1 MIDAFIL
8 PTLYHKSKSGKISEW
23 MIVAKKINGIPYVY
37 TRYGYIDGTKQETQ
51 VRVDKGKNIGKSN
64 ETTAWEQACLIAKS
78 KWEKQK
84 LGNYREDLNEETMLL
99 PMLAHRYQD
108 HKHRVHYPCYAQ
120 PKLNGCRVLAKITE
134 DGVEYWS
141 RKGKEYETFH
151 HWDEE
156 LKAIFPVGT
165 ILDGEAYNP
174 NLGFQEI
181 VRRVKRVKTSRGD
194 IESDPL
200 QYWVYDVVQE
210 NMSFLQRNDWIL
222 EHVSKYLLNIKQDLK
237 YLHLCTTLFVEN
249 EYELNNVHKWNVRDG
264 FEGTIIRSKNGL
276 YKPDYRSYDLLKY
289 KDFIDEEFKI
299 VGGESAQGRDEGT
312 VIFVCELK
320 PDTTFNVR
328 PKGSFAQRKEWLDD
342 IDQCIGKMLTVRYQ
356 EKSEDGVPIF
366 PVGLGIRDYE

>member
-8 PTLYHKSKSGKISEW
+8 PTLYHKTKSGKISEW
-23 MIVAKKINGIPYVY
+23 MIVAKKINGVPHVC
-37 TRYGYIDGTKQETQ
+37 TRYGYTDGTKQETQ
-51 VRVDKGKNIGKSN
+51 VRVGSGKNIGKSN
-64 ETTAWEQACLIAKS
+64 ETTAWEQACLVAKS

-84 LGNYREDLNEETMLL
+84 LGNYRENMNEETMLL

-120 PKLNGCRVLAKITE
+120 QKLNGCRVLAKITE

-141 RKGKEYETFH
+141 RKGKPYETLH

-165 ILDGEAYNP
+165 ILDGEAFNR

-181 VRRVKRVKTSRGD
+181 VRRVKRVKTSRID
-194 IESDPL
+194 LESDPL

-210 NMSFLQRNDWIL
+210 NTPFYKRIYWLSDQ
-222 EHVSKYLLNIKQDLK
+222 VSHYCLN
-237 YLHLCTTLFVEN
+237 N
-249 EYELNNVHKWNVRDG
+249 EKELNNLFLCNTLEVRDEHELNNTHKWNVRDG
-264 FEGTIIRSKNGL
+264 FEGTIIRSKTGL

-299 VGGESAQGRDEGT
+299 IGGESAQGRDEGT

-320 PDTTFNVR
+320 SGTTFNVR
-328 PKGSFAQRKEWLDD
+328 PKGSFAQRKEWLDN
-342 IDQCIGKMLTVRYQ
+342 IDQHIGKMLTVHYQ
-356 EKSEDGVPIF
+356 ERSEDGVPIF
-366 PVGLGIRDYE
+366 PVGLEIRDYE